1 MAFLDGHGLQT
12 FKTMLDGL
20 FAKKAN
26 KTDIPTKVSQLTND
40 SGFTDSTG
48 TVISVA
54 TGSGLTGGP
63 VTTSGTIKVNVTEE
77 TRLANSAVD
86 SVETAGRVYP
96 VRLDVNGKLAVN
108 VPWTDTSLVASVAG
122 KTGAVVLE
130 KEDVGLG
137 NVENKSSA
145 SIRSEIT
152 SANVVSALGY
162 TPLDS
167 SLKGAL
173 SGLAELTPEGKV
185 PASQLPSY
193 VDDVLEFE
201 TEAAFPVTGETGK
214 IYVAAD
220 TNLTY
225 RWSGTGYVEISQ
237 SLALG
242 ETASTAYRGDRGKT
256 AYDHATAKGSAFA
269 SGLYKITTNEEGHVT
284 DATAVAKVDIV
295 NLGIPESDT
304 TYSDFGPATGD
315 SAGNRGLVPAPSA
328 GKQMSYLRGD
338 GTWSMPTDTNTT
350 YTLTQNA
357 ANGHILTFS
366 PSEGN
371 ATTITIPDNNTTY
384 TLSQDATDGH
394 KFTLTGT
401 DGTETTIT
409 IPDNN
414 TTYSSKPATDEGSDV
429 SLVTTGEKYTWN
441 SKLNSNLGT
450 THAGKFLIVGS
461 TGAITPVM
469 MEQWAGGDY

>member
-48 TVISVA
+48 TVVSVA

-63 VTTSGTIKVNVTEE
+63 VTTSGTIKVNITEE
-77 TRLANSAVD
+77 SRLANSAVD
-86 SVETAGRVYP
+86 VTETVGRVYP
-96 VRLDVNGKLAVN
+96 VRLDANGKLAVN
-108 VPWTDTSLVASVAG
+108 VPWTDTSLVSSVAG
-122 KTGAVVLE
+122 KTGAVTLE

-152 SANVVSALGY
+152 SANVVSALTY

-167 SLKGAL
+167 SLKGAP

-185 PASQLPSY
+185 PTSQLPSY

-201 TEAAFPVTGETGK
+201 TEATFPVLGETGK
-214 IYVAAD
+214 IYVATD

-242 ETASTAYRGDRGKT
+242 ETASTAYRGDRGKE
-256 AYDHATAKGSAFA
+256 AYDHATAKGSEFA
-269 SGLYKITTNEEGHVT
+269 SGLYKITTNAEGHVT
-284 DATAVAKVDIV
+284 NATAVVKADIV
-295 NLGIPESDT
+295 NLGIPGSDT
-304 TYSDFGPATGD
+304 TYGDMGPATVDG
-315 SAGNRGLVPAPSA
+315 AGNRGLVPAPAA

-357 ANGHILTFS
+357 SNGHILTFT

-384 TLSQDATDGH
+384 TLTQDTADGH
-394 KFTLTGT
+394 KFTLAGT

-414 TTYSSKPATDEGSDV
+414 TTYLSKPATDEGSDV
-429 SLVTTGEKYTWN
+429 SLVTTGEKYIWN
-441 SKLNSNLGT
+441 SKLNSNLGST
-450 THAGKFLIVGS
+450 NSGKFLVVDT
-461 TGAITPVM
+461 TGNIIPITM
-469 MEQWAGGDY
+469 QQWSGGDY